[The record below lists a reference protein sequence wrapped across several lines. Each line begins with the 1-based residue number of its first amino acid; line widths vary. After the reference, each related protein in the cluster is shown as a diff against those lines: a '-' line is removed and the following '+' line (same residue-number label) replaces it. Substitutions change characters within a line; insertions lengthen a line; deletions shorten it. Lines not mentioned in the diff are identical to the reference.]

1 MLALIQART
10 NSKRLSNK
18 ILRELFGKPIIK
30 HVIDRVKKSKRVK
43 KIIVV
48 TSKNRSDDK
57 LANYLL
63 KIKCNIYRGS
73 LNNVAQRTYEAA
85 KKNNSLNF
93 LRISADSPLIDPY
106 LIDKIISLKNKKKY
120 KKYDLITNIFPRR
133 FPRGQSVEIINT
145 KTLFKNLKK
154 MSKNEK
160 EHVTKYFYNN
170 HKNFLIKNLFL
181 TKKIKYKKLAID
193 TLQDLNYINKEF
205 DKNKI
210 KKFSIYK

>member
-1 MLALIQART
+1 
-10 NSKRLSNK
+10 
-18 ILRELFGKPIIK
+18 
-30 HVIDRVKKSKRVK
+30 
-43 KIIVV
+43 
-48 TSKNRSDDK
+48 
-57 LANYLL
+57 
-63 KIKCNIYRGS
+63 
-73 LNNVAQRTYEAA
+73 
-85 KKNNSLNF
+85 
-93 LRISADSPLIDPY
+93 
-106 LIDKIISLKNKKKY
+106 
-120 KKYDLITNIFPRR
+120 
-133 FPRGQSVEIINT
+133 
-145 KTLFKNLKK
+145 